1 VEFEQYVHELKDKMN
16 CTSKI
21 KTEIYRG
28 QDRNDQLNYFCFIS
42 TLLHFLGNI
51 DLQVDHSNLP

>member
-28 QDRNDQLNYFCFIS
+28 QDRTINS
-42 TLLHFLGNI
+42 TIFALSVHY
-51 DLQVDHSNLP
+51 